1 MLTWIEKCVKTT
13 HSLIVSML
21 NMILTEII
29 GGYIY
34 LLHLNRSF
42 DWYWIININIKIK
55 FIKEI

>member
-55 FIKEI
+55 FRKEI